1 MTDHD
6 VRAHLESLR
15 ANYVSLAARLRLCE
29 EWIDTMSSPLWKRI
43 WFVLQGYRWK
53 RLGRW
58 RGAYDS
64 DAWPPRT

>member
-6 VRAHLESLR
+6 VRAQLESLR

-29 EWIDTMSSPLWKRI
+29 EWIDTMSNPLWKRI
-43 WFVLQGYRWK
+43 WFVIQGYRWK

-58 RGAYDS
+58 HGDYDG
-64 DAWPPRT
+64 DVWPPRT